1 MASDNR
7 AFTVGV
13 PNPGG
18 PGSGMV
24 YFRSNEVKA
33 IVDTPMG
40 TAVFLHGIATPLATV
55 VSGEEVRRALG
66 WHDFVAVEEK
76 QIVC

>member
-7 AFTVGV
+7 AFTVSV

-18 PGSGMV
+18 PGAGKT

-33 IVDTPMG
+33 IIDTPMG
-40 TAVFLHGIATPLATV
+40 CAIMLHGLGAHLASP
-55 VSGEEVRRALG
+55 VSAEEVRQALG
-66 WHDFVAVEEK
+66 WGDVVSVEEK